1 MILLLLLVLMLCQL
15 FYWNAS
21 VLTPP
26 KRQSKANPRLE
37 SIGVGYPRNDV
48 FYRDFPSSLLDAS
61 TDQRFLRLSD

>member
-1 MILLLLLVLMLCQL
+1 MLLLMLMLCQL

-37 SIGVGYPRNDV
+37 SIGEVSGIRE
-48 FYRDFPSSLLDAS
+48 
-61 TDQRFLRLSD
+61 TRLSILAPRYFDGPKIFEVEALPIPDL